1 MEYLDIKRKIKKGI
15 VNLIVTNDE
24 QVILTKCSND
34 LKNESDTEVTVAWAI
49 FSKDAVVQK
58 YKKKFEIDP

>member
-34 LKNESDTEVTVAWAI
+34 LKNEIDTDVIVAWAI
-49 FSKDAVVQK
+49 FSKDAKVQK
-58 YKKKFEIDP
+58 YKKKFQIDP